1 MIRAAN
7 DEQFG
12 RKWRRDWAY
21 SSGIWSDLGSVF
33 YQTVIGECLVL
44 VFSIVFV
51 YQTLSFCVVFTLL
64 HFFWLFLKNGSGG
77 CMHVKFNQ
85 S

>member
-7 DEQFG
+7 DKQFG

-44 VFSIVFV
+44 VFSIVVV
-51 YQTLSFCVVFTLL
+51 YQTLCFCVVFTLSSGS
-64 HFFWLFLKNGSGG
+64 FKKWFWALYACK
-77 CMHVKFNQ
+77 V
-85 S
+85 